1 MKRDEFFLEIHMYK
15 DLMQSLKTS
24 KSPYPPLSNEAAGK
38 KNFKADFRPFRVQP
52 AVHNICDLLVDALL

>member
-1 MKRDEFFLEIHMYK
+1 MYK

-52 AVHNICDLLVDALL
+52 AVHNICDLLVAAFL